1 MPATSASTPARIV
14 SATLPAAAPQMPT
27 PIAGS
32 SGTNTPSIATVI
44 AIIAFELEADLSFI
58 GLVPGGELG

>member
-1 MPATSASTPARIV
+1 M
-14 SATLPAAAPQMPT
+14 LPVTAPQMPT